1 MNNIQEKIITLF
13 NRHNI
18 LSSSDVH
25 KLLIDEDISLV
36 TVKRNISELFEFG
49 FLEKNGAGRS
59 IKYKLSY
66 KGILLKPIVVKNY
79 LDIDPDI
86 RLGEKG
92 FNFDLFDNLDFGF
105 FSINEMDTLEDATN
119 LYDKNGVGVSL
130 SIHKKEIE
138 RFIIEMSWK
147 SSKIEGNTYTLLDTE
162 LLILEGIKSN
172 KNTEHEAAMILNHK
186 KALEYIFS
194 TKDMWKDMSVSKI
207 ENIHHLLTDELGITK
222 GLRKSVVGVTGTTYK
237 PLDNEYQ
244 IREALEKLVQTINKR
259 NNVFEKVLLMITG
272 ISYIQPF
279 EDGNKRTGR
288 LIGNALLLAY
298 ERAPLSYRSVNEI
311 EYREAMLIF
320 YEQNSIEAFKKMFM
334 EQYVFSCNTYNIAR
348 ALR

>member
-1 MNNIQEKIITLF
+1 MNNTQEKIITLF
-13 NRHNI
+13 NRNNV

-25 KLLIDEDISLV
+25 KLLIDESISLV
-36 TVKRNISELFEFG
+36 TIKRNISELSESG

-59 IKYKLSY
+59 VKYKLSY
-66 KGILLKPIVVKNY
+66 KGILFKPIVLEDY
-79 LDIDPDI
+79 LGIDPDI
-86 RLGEKG
+86 RLGEKS

-105 FSINEMDTLEDATN
+105 FSIDEMNTLGDATG
-119 LYDKNGVGVSL
+119 LYDKNGIGVTE

-162 LLILEGIKSN
+162 LLIREGIKSD
-172 KNTEHEAAMILNHK
+172 KNTENETNMILNHK

-194 TKDMWKDMSVSKI
+194 SKDMWQNMSVSKI
-207 ENIHHLLTDELGITK
+207 ENIHHLLTDELGIKK

-244 IREALEKLVQTINKR
+244 IREALEKLVEVINKR
-259 NNVFEKVLLMITG
+259 NNVFEKALLMITC

-288 LIGNALLLAY
+288 LIGNALLLAF
-298 ERAPLSYRSVNEI
+298 ERAPLSYRSVNEVK
-311 EYREAMLIF
+311 YREAILVF
-320 YEQNSIEAFKKMFM
+320 YEQNSIEAFKKIFV
-334 EQYVFSCNTYNIAR
+334 EQYVFSCNTYNIAG
-348 ALR
+348 AF